1 MKKFYK
7 ILIRI
12 LTTLAIYLF
21 LFSIVFISELG
32 TIFAPVCLIVA
43 FFLSIP
49 STNYIIFK
57 FFPSLRDEKFVSN
70 NETNIKVSSEHSI
83 SNPNEKIKDMNR
95 KNIISKGWMRLHLV
109 ISVLLSSLLSLI
121 PADGAPH
128 TEEVAVFIISLPI
141 FISIY
146 WIFVFVISWVIKG
159 FKESK

>member
-21 LFSIVFISELG
+21 LFSIAFVSELG
-32 TIFAPVCLIVA
+32 TILAPVCLIVA

-49 STNYIIFK
+49 STNYIIFR
-57 FFPSLRDEKFVSN
+57 FIPSLRNEKFVPK
-70 NETNIKVSSEHSI
+70 NETNMKDSSEPSI
-83 SNPNEKIKDMNR
+83 SNPNETIKDMNR

-109 ISVLLSSLLSLI
+109 ISILLSSILSYF
-121 PADGAPH
+121 PADDAPH
-128 TEEVAVFIISLPI
+128 TEEVAVYIISLPI

>member
-21 LFSIVFISELG
+21 LFSIAFISELG
-32 TIFAPVCLIVA
+32 TILAPVCLIVA

-49 STNYIIFK
+49 STNYIIFR
-57 FFPSLRDEKFVSN
+57 FIPSLRNEKFVPK
-70 NETNIKVSSEHSI
+70 NETNMKDSSEPSI

-109 ISVLLSSLLSLI
+109 ISVLLSSLLSYF
-121 PADGAPH
+121 PAYDAPH

-146 WIFVFVISWVIKG
+146 WIFVFVITWIIKG